1 MNPQPDINIE
11 SPDRWESSPPGA
23 DEAEIGWWREFSDVE
38 EKYCWVQTPAIQ
50 RFLRGRY
57 VREIAAAIPPGGR
70 VLEFGCGTGW
80 LSLLLAEYGSFR
92 VCGVD
97 FSPEQIARA
106 EAEAKGRGLE
116 SRIDFSLIHGSVRE
130 LGRLF
135 EGEGFDALI
144 VHGVLHH
151 LTNSEIREL
160 IEIFRSTLSR
170 PQARVFICEP
180 VYYGSAAGDAKGAR
194 LGRLIDQLMIL
205 PLRGEKLGIRRQSA
219 EERRVREAI
228 ESRNVGRPPRGP
240 SPKEMPFKPREL
252 EALLGE
258 HLIFQQAAPVLLFS
272 FLAAK
277 NLLLAQ
283 LSHPWGARFLG
294 FPYLWMVR
302 ACERMML
309 AYAPASIGY
318 SVFELH
324 KTVVRET
331 TTSC

>member
-1 MNPQPDINIE
+1 LNPQPDIYAE
-11 SPDRWESSPPGA
+11 HPDRWESSPPGA
-23 DEAEIGWWREFSDVE
+23 DDAEIGWWQEFSDVE

-80 LSLLLAEYGSFR
+80 LSLLLAGYGSFR

-106 EAEAKGRGLE
+106 EAEATGRGLE
-116 SRIDFSLIHGSVRE
+116 SRVDFSLLRGSIRD

-135 EGEGFDALI
+135 EGGSFDALI

-160 IEIFRSTLSR
+160 IETFCSRLSSPR
-170 PQARVFICEP
+170 AMVFICEP
-180 VYYGSAAGDAKGAR
+180 VYYGSAVGNDKRSR

-205 PLRGEKLGIRRQSA
+205 PLRGEKLGIRRQST
-219 EERRVREAI
+219 EERRIRQAI
-228 ESRNVGRPPRGP
+228 ERRNVGRLPRGP
-240 SPKEMPFKPREL
+240 SPKEMPFKPGEL

-258 HLIFQQAAPVLLFS
+258 QLIFQQATPVLLFS

-277 NLLLAQ
+277 NLLLTQ
-283 LSHPWGARFLG
+283 LSHPLGARFLG
-294 FPYLWMVR
+294 RPYLWMVR
-302 ACERMML
+302 ACERIVL
-309 AYAPASIGY
+309 AYAPASTGY

-324 KTVVRET
+324 KTVVRQT
-331 TTSC
+331 TTSG